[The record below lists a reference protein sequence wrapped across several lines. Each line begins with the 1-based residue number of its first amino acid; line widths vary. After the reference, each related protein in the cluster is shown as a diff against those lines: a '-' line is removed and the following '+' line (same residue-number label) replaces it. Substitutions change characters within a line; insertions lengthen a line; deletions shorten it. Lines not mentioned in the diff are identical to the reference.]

1 MDKPINESW
10 LQFATIKAKGN
21 VNKTALKFPFHTRLE
36 VDKEYLFSLAGR
48 DYIFTCVAEET
59 KTTNGEGVDKVYV
72 VATTH
77 A

>member
-10 LQFATIKAKGN
+10 IQFAIINSKGN
-21 VNKTALKFPFHTRLE
+21 VAKTALKFPFHTRLD
-36 VDKEYLFSLAGR
+36 VDKEYSFEMCGR
-48 DYIFTCVAEET
+48 SYTFTCVAEET

-72 VATTH
+72 VATNH